1 MSSGY
6 TETIVLSCCRIFT
19 KFPLMKKFIAPVV
32 LFVLAIALVIYLSGG
47 LFGDQSS
54 FDSRTYLDVRAKI
67 DSLEISLWEA
77 QQNPEAQVAIRAEL
91 ESSWDTLNSL
101 RKASASKGVE
111 QDNPAQEAGSLP
123 AETIKW
129 IVGGVVAVILCFVVL
144 VFILKRRKEYLTR
157 QMETVKSEVA
167 AVNKAREEEP
177 TLVPPTPRPKKTS
190 IIADAEAYAA
200 RKRETLAQQA
210 QPAEVPKEE
219 QDEIQKVAFEDENGL
234 PENKILTGFPS
245 SKPTLRPTARER
257 ITSAMQN
264 LSDVL
269 RAPRGLS
276 RDVTMKLRAQSRNV
290 TGDPKLAGSNPLE
303 TSRFDREDTEK
314 VRILQLSRRG
324 FPASAIASTLKIP
337 QDKVEAIIK
346 ENQI

>member
-1 MSSGY
+1 
-6 TETIVLSCCRIFT
+6 
-19 KFPLMKKFIAPVV
+19 MKKFIAPAV
-32 LFVLAIALVIYLSGG
+32 LFVLALALVIYLCGG
-47 LFGDQSS
+47 LFGNQSS
-54 FDSRTYLDVRAKI
+54 FDSRSYLDVRSKI
-67 DSLEISLWEA
+67 DSLEIALWDA
-77 QQNPEAQVAIRAEL
+77 QHNPEAQVAIRAEL
-91 ESSWDTLNSL
+91 DASWDTLASL
-101 RKASASKGVE
+101 RRASEKKTVDADAPVQDSGV
-111 QDNPAQEAGSLP
+111 DVLP
-123 AETIKW
+123 AESIKW
-129 IVGGVVAVILCFVVL
+129 VVGGVVAIILCIVLL

-157 QMETVKSEVA
+157 QMETIKTEVP
-167 AVNKAREEEP
+167 AVNSREDEA

-210 QPAEVPKEE
+210 QPASQAAAPQTISQAKPVEPPKAE
-219 QDEIQKVAFEDENGL
+219 QEEIQKVAFEDENGL

-245 SKPTLRPTARER
+245 SKPTLRPTARQR

-276 RDVTMKLRAQSRNV
+276 RDVTMKLRAQSRNA

>member
-1 MSSGY
+1 
-6 TETIVLSCCRIFT
+6 
-19 KFPLMKKFIAPVV
+19 MKKFLAPVV
-32 LFVLAIALVIYLSGG
+32 LFVLAVALVIYLCGG
-47 LFGDQSS
+47 LFGNQSS
-54 FDSRTYLDVRAKI
+54 FDSRSYLDIRSKI
-67 DSLEISLWEA
+67 DSLEIALWDA
-77 QQNPEAQVAIRAEL
+77 QHNPEAQLAIRAEL
-91 ESSWDTLNSL
+91 DASWDTLAQL
-101 RKASASKGVE
+101 RKTTSRETVDENA
-111 QDNPAQEAGSLP
+111 PAQDAGSEVLP
-123 AETIKW
+123 ADSIKW
-129 IVGGVVAVILCFVVL
+129 IVGGVIAIFLCVVLL

-157 QMETVKSEVA
+157 QMEVTQAEIP
-167 AVNKAREEEP
+167 AVNTREDET

-200 RKRETLAQQA
+200 RKRETMAQQA
-210 QPAEVPKEE
+210 QTATPTQSVQPVARPKEE
-219 QDEIQKVAFEDENGL
+219 QEEIQKVAFEDENGL

-245 SKPTLRPTARER
+245 SKPTLRPTARQR

-269 RAPRGLS
+269 RTPRGLS

-324 FPASAIASTLKIP
+324 FPASAIASTLKVP

>member
-1 MSSGY
+1 
-6 TETIVLSCCRIFT
+6 
-19 KFPLMKKFIAPVV
+19 MKKFIAPVV
-32 LFVLAIALVIYLSGG
+32 LLVLAIALVLYLSGA
-47 LFGDQSS
+47 LFGHQSS
-54 FDSRTYLDVRAKI
+54 FDSRSYLEVRSKI
-67 DSLEISLWEA
+67 DSLEICLWEA
-77 QQNPEAQVAIRAEL
+77 QQNPEAQLAIRSEL
-91 ESSWDTLNSL
+91 ESSWETLASIRNVSVQ
-101 RKASASKGVE
+101 KAVAEKE
-111 QDNPAQEAGSLP
+111 PAQEAGGFSLP
-123 AETIKW
+123 AESIQW
-129 IVGGVVAVILCFVVL
+129 IVGGAVAVIICIVVL
-144 VFILKRRKEYLTR
+144 VLVLKRRKEYLTR
-157 QMETVKSEVA
+157 QMETVQTEVPE
-167 AVNKAREEEP
+167 VISRENEP
-177 TLVPPTPRPKKTS
+177 TLAPPTPRPKKAS

-200 RKRETLAQQA
+200 KKRETLAQQA
-210 QPAEVPKEE
+210 QPKPE

-276 RDVTMKLRAQSRNV
+276 RERTMKLRAQSRNM

-303 TSRFDREDTEK
+303 TSRFDRENTEK

-346 ENQI
+346 ESLS